1 MIYCISAIFYLLLS
15 FLIFRFSFNLD
26 KKVQISNIE
35 NNLSKS
41 LKLSITDIL
50 KNAKTVIKNKMFL
63 LIIICT
69 TCETFLIKG
78 IKIIFSVIY
87 KMNYF

>member
-78 IKIIFSVIY
+78 IKINF
-87 KMNYF
+87 